1 MYAIKINGLTKKY
14 DDITAVDNL
23 DLCIEKGELFALLGV
38 NGAGKTTTIKML
50 TGLTSPDGGDAF
62 INDISIISN
71 PKKVKNIIGI
81 SPQETEDGSAD

>member
-38 NGAGKTTTIKML
+38 KGA
-50 TGLTSPDGGDAF
+50 
-62 INDISIISN
+62 
-71 PKKVKNIIGI
+71 
-81 SPQETEDGSAD
+81 